1 MGEKLK
7 AERGMGRSGGQ
18 RPGTA
23 QCHSVKAEGPGLI
36 WGRES
41 REEGGQPWGYFRLCW
56 AVEEVAFRNLQFRTH
71 WKRGHAEGVCLH
83 PRLAATEVLSPR
95 FCTVWRKEPV
105 GKEILRKTTLPQ
117 ALQDL
122 DASWLSE
129 LFQALVWEYCGHH
142 VGS

>member
-1 MGEKLK
+1 MGEKLI
-7 AERGMGRSGGQ
+7 AERGKGRSGGQ

-56 AVEEVAFRNLQFRTH
+56 AETFSSGPTGNGAMQ
-71 WKRGHAEGVCLH
+71 KVCLH

-95 FCTVWRKEPV
+95 FCMVWRKESV